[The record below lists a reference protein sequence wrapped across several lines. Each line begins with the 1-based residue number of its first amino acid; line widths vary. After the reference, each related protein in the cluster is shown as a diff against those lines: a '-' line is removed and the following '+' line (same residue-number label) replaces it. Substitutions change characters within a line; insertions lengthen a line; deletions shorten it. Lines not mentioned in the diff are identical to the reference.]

1 MEKVYIVA
9 AQRTPIGKFNG
20 QLASKSAVE
29 LGAIAIKAAVEKA
42 MLTGDDIDQVL
53 MGNVIQAGTGQNP
66 ARQASM
72 AAGLGEKVPAIT
84 INDVCASGM
93 SSIDLAASLIRAGQ
107 AQVIVAGGMESMSQ
121 APYVLPQARHGYRF
135 GNGTLLDAMQSDA
148 LNDVYG
154 NYPMG
159 ITAENIN
166 DKYHITRQQQDE
178 FALISHQRAVK
189 AQNVGYFK
197 SEIVPVEVK
206 KKRST
211 VIVDTDEA
219 PRPDTTME
227 ALSKLKPAFKADG
240 SVTAGNASGINDG
253 GAALVL
259 ASARAVERLGLTPLA
274 EWCASSIVGLNP
286 ALMGLGPYYAIKKLL
301 TDQQL
306 AIDDVA
312 TYEINEAFATQA
324 LVCQNLLRLDP
335 ATVNPWGG
343 AIALGH
349 PVGCSGARIIV
360 TMINEMNRDNHKL
373 GIASL
378 CVGGGMGEAV
388 LIKNIN

>member
-42 MLTGDDIDQVL
+42 KLSENDIDQVL

-72 AAGLGEKVPAIT
+72 AAGLGEQVPAIT

-93 SSIDLAASLIRAGQ
+93 SSVDLAASLIRAGQ
-107 AQVIVAGGMESMSQ
+107 ANVIVAGGMESMSQ
-121 APYVLPQARHGYRF
+121 APYVLPKARNGYRF

-154 NYPMG
+154 GYPMG

-166 DKYHITRQQQDE
+166 DKYQITRHQQDE
-178 FALISHQRAVK
+178 FALMSHQRAVK
-189 AQNVGYFK
+189 AQKAGYFD

-206 KKRST
+206 QKRTT
-211 VIVDTDEA
+211 VTVTVDEA
-219 PRPDTTME
+219 PRPDTSLA
-227 ALSKLKPAFKADG
+227 ALAKLKPAFKSDG

-259 ASARAVERLGLTPLA
+259 ASDSAVNRLGLTPLA
-274 EWCASSIVGLNP
+274 EWQGSAVVGLDP
-286 ALMGLGPYYAIKKLL
+286 ALMGLGPYL
-301 TDQQL
+301 
-306 AIDDVA
+306 
-312 TYEINEAFATQA
+312 
-324 LVCQNLLRLDP
+324 
-335 ATVNPWGG
+335 
-343 AIALGH
+343 
-349 PVGCSGARIIV
+349 
-360 TMINEMNRDNHKL
+360 
-373 GIASL
+373 SL
-378 CVGGGMGEAV
+378 
-388 LIKNIN
+388 IHI